1 MRLYWQ
7 FYIRNAISYTSLDI
21 NYINTMSKPLPPFKH
36 LVTFDAAARLGSFSK
51 ASEELSLTQ
60 SAISQQLLKL
70 EELLGQSLFFRNG
83 KGVTLTAAGE
93 LLYETVHET
102 LSRLSTGIGRIEPYK
117 NSDSVLIACPP
128 DFAQGWLMPRLGKL
142 KLMYPAIEVWIMT
155 EKEVREIDRIDVDL
169 IISRRPI
176 HTDDVECAT
185 LLEDSSI
192 AICGVQTAQRISRLP
207 YPKLLEKAPILLLES
222 EPAWGGRLSSDELN
236 NLQLTRGATIE
247 DSRILLEAVIY
258 ELGIGF
264 ISSALA
270 NQAVKEGKVKVLTQ
284 IPTKS
289 LPRLW
294 LMRSRLAPRTPVANE
309 VFNWLLNKAD
319 RNS

>member
-1 MRLYWQ
+1 
-7 FYIRNAISYTSLDI
+7 
-21 NYINTMSKPLPPFKH
+21 MSKILPPFKY
-36 LVTFDAAARLGSFSK
+36 LVAFDAAARLGSFSK

-93 LLYETVHET
+93 LLYETVRET
-102 LSRLSTGIGRIEPYK
+102 LSRLSTGLDRIEPYK
-117 NSDSVLIACPP
+117 SSDSVLIACPP
-128 DFAQGWLMPRLGKL
+128 DFAQGWLIACLGKL
-142 KLMYPAIEVWIMT
+142 KLQYPAIEIWIMT

-176 HTDDVECAT
+176 HTADVECVA

-192 AICGVQTAQRISRLP
+192 AICGVQIAQRISRLP
-207 YPKLLEKAPILLLES
+207 YPQVLEKAPILFLES
-222 EPAWGGRLSSDELN
+222 EPTWGGRLSSDELK

-247 DSRILLEAVIY
+247 DSRILLEAVIH

-264 ISSALA
+264 VSSILA
-270 NQAVKEGKVKVLTQ
+270 SQAVKEGKVKVLTQ
-284 IPTKS
+284 IPTRS

-294 LMRSRLAPRTPVANE
+294 LVRSRLAPRTPVAND
-309 VFNWLLNKAD
+309 VFNWLLMQSKLI
-319 RNS
+319 

>member
-1 MRLYWQ
+1 
-7 FYIRNAISYTSLDI
+7 
-21 NYINTMSKPLPPFKH
+21 MSKTLPPFKY
-36 LVTFDAAARLGSFSK
+36 LIAFDAAARLGSFSK
-51 ASEELSLTQ
+51 ASDELSLTQ

-70 EELLGQSLFFRNG
+70 EEILGQSLFFRNG

-93 LLYETVHET
+93 LLYETVRET

-117 NSDSVLIACPP
+117 SSDSVLIACPP

-142 KLMYPAIEVWIMT
+142 KLIYPAIEVWIIS

-176 HTDDVECAT
+176 HTADVECVA
-185 LLEDSSI
+185 LLEDRSI
-192 AICGVQTAQRISRLP
+192 AVCGTETAQRIRHFA
-207 YPKLLEKAPILLLES
+207 YPKLLEKAPLLLLES
-222 EPAWGGRLSSDELN
+222 EPAWGGRLSGEEFKS
-236 NLQLTRGATIE
+236 LQLTRGATIE
-247 DSRILLEAVIY
+247 DSRILLEAVIH

-264 ISSALA
+264 VSSALA
-270 NQAVKEGKVKVLTQ
+270 SQAIKDGRVRVLSQ

-294 LMRSRLAPRTPVANE
+294 LMRSCLTPRTPVANE
-309 VFNWLLNKAD
+309 VFNWLLNKANLD
-319 RNS
+319 D

>member
-1 MRLYWQ
+1 
-7 FYIRNAISYTSLDI
+7 
-21 NYINTMSKPLPPFKH
+21 MSKSIPPFKY
-36 LVTFDAAARLGSFSK
+36 LIAFDAAARLGSFSK

-83 KGVTLTAAGE
+83 KGVTLTAAGD
-93 LLYETVHET
+93 LLYETVRET

-117 NSDSVLIACPP
+117 SSDSVLIACPP

-142 KLMYPAIEVWIMT
+142 KLIYPAIEVWIMT
-155 EKEVREIDRIDVDL
+155 EKDVREIDRIDVDL
-169 IISRRPI
+169 VISRRPI
-176 HTDDVECAT
+176 HTDDVECVA

-222 EPAWGGRLSSDELN
+222 EPAWGGRLSSDELKS
-236 NLQLTRGATIE
+236 LQLTRGATLE
-247 DSRILLEAVIY
+247 DSRILLEAVIH

-264 ISSALA
+264 VSSALA

-309 VFNWLLNKAD
+309 VFNWLLNKTD
-319 RNS
+319 CFS

>member
-1 MRLYWQ
+1 
-7 FYIRNAISYTSLDI
+7 
-21 NYINTMSKPLPPFKH
+21 MSKSLPPFKY
-36 LVTFDAAARLGSFSK
+36 LITFDAAARLGSFSR

-93 LLYETVHET
+93 LLYETVRET
-102 LSRLSTGIGRIEPYK
+102 LSRLSTGISRIEPYK
-117 NSDSVLIACPP
+117 SSDSVLIACPP

-142 KLMYPAIEVWIMT
+142 KLIYPAIEVWILT
-155 EKEVREIDRIDVDL
+155 EKDVREIDRIDVDL
-169 IISRRPI
+169 VISRRPI
-176 HTDDVECAT
+176 HTDDVECVA

-207 YPKLLEKAPILLLES
+207 YPKLLEKAPLLLLEG
-222 EPAWGGRLSSDELN
+222 EPTWGGRLSSDELKS
-236 NLQLTRGATIE
+236 LQLTRGATIE
-247 DSRILLEAVIY
+247 DSRILLEAVIH

-264 ISSALA
+264 VSSALA

-294 LMRSRLAPRTPVANE
+294 IMRSCLAPRTPVANE

-319 RNS
+319 LIG